1 MDTAPT
7 PRRQLRRIR
16 TLLALLAG
24 ATAILIAAACR
35 LESTAR
41 AFAALATVG
50 CLVAWA
56 AMLEVEGRIA
66 ERVEHLPGARR
77 GGAVTGAPARRRRRQ
92 RAGRRN
98 AA

>member
-1 MDTAPT
+1 MTAPPS

-16 TLLALLAG
+16 AVLALLAG
-24 ATAILIAAACR
+24 ATAILIAAVCR

-41 AFAALATVG
+41 AFAALATLG

-56 AMLEVEGRIA
+56 VMLEIEGRIA

-77 GGAVTGAPARRRRRQ
+77 PGSVGNGLARRRHRRLV
-92 RAGRRN
+92 RRRD

>member
-1 MDTAPT
+1 MNAPTT

-16 TLLALLAG
+16 ALLALLAG
-24 ATAILIAAACR
+24 ATAVLIAAACR
-35 LESTAR
+35 FESTAR
-41 AFAALATVG
+41 ALAALATVG

-66 ERVEHLPGARR
+66 ERLEHLPGARPP
-77 GGAVTGAPARRRRRQ
+77 GAMSGMPSRRRRR
-92 RAGRRN
+92 RLARGRS